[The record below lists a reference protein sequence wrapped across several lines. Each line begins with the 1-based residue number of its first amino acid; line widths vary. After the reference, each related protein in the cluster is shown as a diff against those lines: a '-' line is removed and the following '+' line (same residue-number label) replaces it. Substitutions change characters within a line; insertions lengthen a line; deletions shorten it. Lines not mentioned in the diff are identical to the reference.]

1 MGFVGLVQFSLQC
14 FDVLAWPLLSLVYPL
29 CCTIRAI
36 EANSVSDSQK
46 MNTYWVV
53 FSLILQ
59 FEHAFMKLLKWLPL
73 WPFFR
78 LIIVFWLVIP
88 HFGGAFYVY
97 KHLICPCLSTDLQ
110 IVVNWFNKRKKSSF
124 NTDNVFTEVERY
136 AHEKGPEALEKV
148 VASKSERTK
157 SNPDAKEFKAVSSL
171 ENKEV
176 IQAKHNL
183 TGTGNSKFAAMEIKE
198 KAIEVVADRNI
209 MNTPPLNEVQ
219 KGWTFNSDLDSRN
232 LKNAIEGPKARNQA
246 EPRLTQIGNGALA
259 AVEASVNP
267 VEIATGRELIESSQN
282 VPKEWTCALEVT
294 IPSERTLNSN
304 LIRIHK
310 ASHEALNAK
319 RQAYVP
325 KMALAKSDKHEEP
338 GKSIPSVASKPK
350 VIINQ
355 EVQAEELENRI
366 PSSGS
371 KPMWI
376 INPKVQAEEPE
387 NSIPSSGVKPKIII
401 NRKVQAGEPEQ
412 SIPEALEKVV
422 ASKSERTKSNPD
434 AKEFKAVSSL
444 ENKEVIQAKH
454 NLTGTGNSKF
464 AAMEIKEK
472 AIEVVADR
480 NIMKTPP
487 LNEVQKGWTFN
498 SDLDSKN
505 LKNAIE
511 GPKARNQ
518 AEPRLTQ
525 IGNGVLAAVEASVNP
540 VAIATGRE
548 LIESSQNVPKEWT
561 CALEVTIPSER
572 TLNSNLIRIHK
583 ASHEALNAKRQ
594 VYVPKMA
601 LAKSDK
607 HEEPG
612 KSIPSVASKPKVSQ
626 AEPDLT
632 GTENSRF
639 PSMDIKEKAIG
650 IASERGILNIP
661 PSEKVREWTS
671 AVSQVTTQSDTTFN
685 SYSDGKIHEAEAK
698 HTQME
703 NGTFAT
709 METQEK
715 VVEVVTSIESAL
727 QVQKEWTCALCQ
739 VTTQSEATLN
749 SHLQGRKH
757 KAACE
762 ALKAKSWP
770 FAPKIAPGSAAKESN
785 QPNKEQG
792 KTTTSSASKQKV
804 IVDEKVQSQKNSIPT
819 SRTKTSDKSKKEP
832 AEGASINGSQ
842 QGNPIEVPSMK
853 DLTLSCS
860 VCNVHCPSEI
870 VMASHLNGRKHQKK
884 MQQRQQNPN

>member
-29 CCTIRAI
+29 CCSIRAI

-46 MNTYWVV
+46 LNTYWVV
-53 FSLILQ
+53 FSLILL

-73 WPFFR
+73 WPYFK

-97 KHLICPCLSTDLQ
+97 KHFICPCLSMDLQ

-124 NTDNVFTEVERY
+124 NRDNVFTEVERC

-148 VASKSERTK
+148 VASK
-157 SNPDAKEFKAVSSL
+157 
-171 ENKEV
+171 
-176 IQAKHNL
+176 
-183 TGTGNSKFAAMEIKE
+183 
-198 KAIEVVADRNI
+198 
-209 MNTPPLNEVQ
+209 
-219 KGWTFNSDLDSRN
+219 
-232 LKNAIEGPKARNQA
+232 
-246 EPRLTQIGNGALA
+246 
-259 AVEASVNP
+259 
-267 VEIATGRELIESSQN
+267 
-282 VPKEWTCALEVT
+282 
-294 IPSERTLNSN
+294 
-304 LIRIHK
+304 
-310 ASHEALNAK
+310 
-319 RQAYVP
+319 Y
-325 KMALAKSDKHEEP
+325 
-338 GKSIPSVASKPK
+338 
-350 VIINQ
+350 
-355 EVQAEELENRI
+355 
-366 PSSGS
+366 
-371 KPMWI
+371 
-376 INPKVQAEEPE
+376 
-387 NSIPSSGVKPKIII
+387 
-401 NRKVQAGEPEQ
+401 
-412 SIPEALEKVV
+412 
-422 ASKSERTKSNPD
+422 ERTKSNPD

-498 SDLDSKN
+498 SHLDSKN

-511 GPKARNQ
+511 APKARNQ
-518 AEPRLTQ
+518 AELRLTQ
-525 IGNGVLAAVEASVNP
+525 IGNGALAAVEASVNP
-540 VAIATGRE
+540 VEIATGRE
-548 LIESSQNVPKEWT
+548 LIESSENVQKEWT
-561 CALEVTIPSER
+561 GALEVTIPSER

-583 ASHEALNAKRQ
+583 ASHEALNSKSEAF
-594 VYVPKMA
+594 VPKMA

-612 KSIPSVASKPKVSQ
+612 KSIPSIASKPKVIINQEVQAEELENSIPSSGSKPKWIINPKVQAEEPENSIPSSGVKPKVIINRKVQAGEPEHSIPEALEKVVASKSERTKSNPDAKEFKAVSSLENEEVIQAKHNLTGTGNSKFATMEIKEKAIEVVADRNIMKTPPLNEVQKGWAPKARNQTEPRLTQIGNSALAAVEASVIPVEIATGRELIESSQNVPKEWTRALEVTIPSERTLNSNVIRIHKASHETLNVKRQEYVPKMALAKSDKHEEPRKSIPSVASKPKVIINQEVSQ
-626 AEPDLT
+626 AEPNLT

-650 IASERGILNIP
+650 IASERRILNIP
-661 PSEKVREWTS
+661 PSEKVQEWTS
-671 AVSQVTTQSDTTFN
+671 AVSLVTTQSDTTFS
-685 SYSDGKIHEAEAK
+685 SYPDDKIHEAVYEKLKIENKAEAK
-698 HTQME
+698 LTQME

-715 VVEVVTSIESAL
+715 VVEVVTSREVIESAL

-739 VTTQSEATLN
+739 LTTQSEATLN

-762 ALKAKSWP
+762 ALKAKSWL
-770 FAPKIAPGSAAKESN
+770 FAPKISPASAATESN

-792 KTTTSSASKQKV
+792 KRTTSSASKQKV

-819 SRTKTSDKSKKEP
+819 SRTNTSDKSKKEWRP
-832 AEGASINGSQ
+832 TTK
-842 QGNPIEVPSMK
+842 PK
-853 DLTLSCS
+853 
-860 VCNVHCPSEI
+860 
-870 VMASHLNGRKHQKK
+870 
-884 MQQRQQNPN
+884 